1 MIAFQGGIMSYVKIM
16 QIDELVPGEKV
27 RVQVE
32 GKSILLVNLDGE
44 FFALDNKCPH
54 LGGSLVDGDLK
65 EGNIVCPKHGA
76 EFDVKTG
83 ENRGNAKIAFVKM
96 KVADAKKYKLKVEGT
111 DLLIDL
117 ES

>member
-1 MIAFQGGIMSYVKIM
+1 MSYVKIM
-16 QIDELVPGEKV
+16 QVDELVPGEKV

-54 LGGSLVDGDLK
+54 LGGSLVEGDLK
-65 EGNIVCPKHGA
+65 DGCIVCPKHGA
-76 EFDVKTG
+76 AFDVKTG

-96 KVADAKKYKLKVEGT
+96 KVADAKRYDLKIDGT
-111 DLLIDL
+111 DLLINLDN
-117 ES
+117 